1 MFELRELAMTGKVA
15 RRRAQAQQRI
25 ELVRHAFGAEAGDE
39 HMSDA
44 TNDHAPASSP
54 CIQICRLDANGLC
67 VGCLRTLGEIAEWS
81 GATNARRH
89 EILQELKLR
98 ATRAP

>member
-1 MFELRELAMTGKVA
+1 MFELR
-15 RRRAQAQQRI
+15 
-25 ELVRHAFGAEAGDE
+25 E

-44 TNDHAPASSP
+44 TFDHAPAPSP

-89 EILQELKLR
+89 EILKELKLR
-98 ATRAP
+98 ASGARPVASR